1 MAKNIVREEDVE
13 KLVEGGRLT
22 PVEQPPALPS
32 NFNALTNPYPAGSLP
47 LTMQYAPDLLNTQT
61 RGGAVPTIRLMPIA
75 PAGQVSVNSANQNAV
90 EPVKKIANTAQT
102 TANTANS
109 TANTANATAT
119 TAATGVTTINSQT
132 AVALVAG
139 QFEQVPI
146 STLNNTSLTPTLDNL
161 LDGSVFGRVVNTA
174 LTSNK
179 IDTTKSGVLANYGS
193 LPNTVVSNSAS
204 VFAYTSTSTSAN
216 ITWSSFDLFFS
227 DGTTVTISSGSQA
240 VSGLTAGTYFF
251 YPFVAAGA
259 TTVSFVS
266 GGSGSNGTP
275 ANLYAPQSAMASQTQ
290 NGQANC
296 PLSVGSVTIVVTTGG
311 SGSGGGS
318 GRCCAHFTKVEHRE
332 KGIVPISECKIG
344 DFIWARSGWT
354 EIKQFKLVPQKTF
367 VRFTTQDGASATV
380 TSTHCIT
387 AIRDGE
393 EKSVAA
399 ARVALTDFLISRDGY
414 AAIKKIEM
422 VQMEDGRKAVLSCSP
437 DSVFFGGDESPAL
450 ALHNL
455 VPIS

>member
-102 TANTANS
+102 

-332 KGIVPISECKIG
+332 KGIVPISEFKIG
-344 DFIWARSGWT
+344 DFIWARSGLA
-354 EIKQFKLVPQKTF
+354 EI
-367 VRFTTQDGASATV
+367 
-380 TSTHCIT
+380 
-387 AIRDGE
+387 
-393 EKSVAA
+393 
-399 ARVALTDFLISRDGY
+399 
-414 AAIKKIEM
+414 
-422 VQMEDGRKAVLSCSP
+422 
-437 DSVFFGGDESPAL
+437 
-450 ALHNL
+450 
-455 VPIS
+455 